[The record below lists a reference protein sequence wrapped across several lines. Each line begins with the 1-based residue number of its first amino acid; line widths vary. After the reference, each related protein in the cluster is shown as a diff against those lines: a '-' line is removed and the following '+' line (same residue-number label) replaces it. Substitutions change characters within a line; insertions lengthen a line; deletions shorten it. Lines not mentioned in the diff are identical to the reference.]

1 MARHLRVPQHH
12 IRTALQNAP
21 QLHPFILS
29 NVTPTGNKLGEG
41 SYGCVEEL
49 EVSGLVCAG
58 KRMYETLIDSG
69 NEGADR
75 MIQKYYE
82 ECRLLSDLRHPNI
95 VQFLGICFLEA
106 QPGSPLNLPVL
117 VMEQLQENLD
127 DLLENTP
134 DIPLAKKCSILQ
146 DVARGLLYLHSHS
159 PAIIHRDLTAR
170 NVLLNSAMVA
180 KIADMGNSR
189 IVDVQPGQLART
201 MTRGV
206 PGTIVYMPPEAFEVP
221 PKYGPML
228 DMFSFGHLT
237 LFTAIQEFP
246 GDLLPTVFQDPATG
260 RLTPRNEVE
269 RRSRYMDTLRG
280 KFGGSHEL
288 VQLITQCLEF
298 SPARRPSASE
308 ALQRLQHTSSQVVDH
323 YHNMTRLQL
332 EKLLIEKDELLC
344 EKDKQV
350 KQLQIEK
357 EEKIKQL
364 EVKMQSFLL
373 IRSFLSSIL
382 LPHHMQPILLQALE
396 DKERELLQEL
406 KRMKGVE
413 RKQPTPPTGEHYVWS
428 RGMRYD
434 IKLGYVHGNTSETVI
449 VVSVGS
455 EFPTGVQVQ
464 PRVKSP
470 ALAKRA
476 IQTYGHLPP
485 IVTGLH
491 EEAAA
496 DLMARA
502 SLRLQSPNADLV
514 RLCLDVP
521 GKQRSK
527 EYYLKTIEEF
537 LKHCQQPVGMLYLVD

>member
-1 MARHLRVPQHH
+1 MVSTATFTYPVLSHCTTDPEMSRHLRVPRHH
-12 IRTALQNAP
+12 IHRALQNAP

-29 NVTPTGNKLGEG
+29 NVTPTGKKLGEG

-49 EVSGLVCAG
+49 EVNGLVCAG
-58 KRMYETLIDSG
+58 KRMYETLIDPG
-69 NEGADR
+69 NEGADH
-75 MIQKYYE
+75 MIHKYYD

-95 VQFLGICFLEA
+95 VQFLGICFLEV

-117 VMEQLQENLD
+117 VMERLQESLD

-146 DVARGLLYLHSHS
+146 DVARGLLYLHSRS

-246 GDLLPTVFQDPATG
+246 GDLLPPNYQHPRSG

-269 RRSRYMDTLRG
+269 RRSRYMETLQG

-288 VQLITQCLEF
+288 VQLIIQCLEY

-308 ALQRLQHTSSQVVDH
+308 ALQRLQHISSQVVDH

-332 EKLLIEKDELLC
+332 EKLLIEKDELLI
-344 EKDKQV
+344 EKDEKLKQAEVNKV
-350 KQLQIEK
+350 KISRK
-357 EEKIKQL
+357 
-364 EVKMQSFLL
+364 SFL
-373 IRSFLSSIL
+373 
-382 LPHHMQPILLQALE
+382 PILISFSSLTTHSQYYYRHLRTRRGNFCRSS
-396 DKERELLQEL
+396 RE
-406 KRMKGVE
+406 
-413 RKQPTPPTGEHYVWS
+413 
-428 RGMRYD
+428 
-434 IKLGYVHGNTSETVI
+434 
-449 VVSVGS
+449 
-455 EFPTGVQVQ
+455 
-464 PRVKSP
+464 
-470 ALAKRA
+470 
-476 IQTYGHLPP
+476 
-485 IVTGLH
+485 
-491 EEAAA
+491 
-496 DLMARA
+496 
-502 SLRLQSPNADLV
+502 
-514 RLCLDVP
+514 
-521 GKQRSK
+521 
-527 EYYLKTIEEF
+527 
-537 LKHCQQPVGMLYLVD
+537 